1 MSLVSPPLS
10 QSLAEAGLALV
21 GVADASPAPV
31 ASTHPL
37 ARRRLFDV
45 QPAIREPTPL
55 LLGLTGPSG
64 SGKTYSALRL
74 ATGIARTSQAS
85 GGSSGIVVIDTENR
99 RARHYADQFAFSHID
114 FAPPYGSL
122 DYLDALHTAAATNP
136 AVIIVDSLSHE
147 HDGEGGMLDA
157 VTAEL
162 DRIAGSDPVQQ
173 QRLAAAAWRR
183 PKTARRALLSGLLR
197 LKTHIILCMRA
208 SERTRVARETQ
219 AAEVTEMGFTP
230 VAGPEFL
237 FELTCCALLRPGV
250 QGTPTWASQLPGE
263 HAAIKLPRQF
273 EGIFATSEPLSESHG
288 EQLAR
293 WAAGEAA
300 PPVPP
305 RRKRRGRRA
314 TGPAGA

>member
-1 MSLVSPPLS
+1 MSLTPPLG
-10 QSLAEAGLALV
+10 QSLADAGLALV
-21 GVADASPAPV
+21 SETEASAATAPAGLAV
-31 ASTHPL
+31 
-37 ARRRLFDV
+37 ARRRRFEV
-45 QPAIREPTPL
+45 EPAIREQVPL

-74 ATGIARTSQAS
+74 ATGIARACS
-85 GGSSGIVVIDTENR
+85 GSIVVIDTENR
-99 RARHYADQFAFSHID
+99 RARHYADAFAFSHID
-114 FAPPYGSL
+114 FAPPYSSL
-122 DYLDALHTAAATNP
+122 DYLEALHTAAAAKP

-208 SERTRVARETQ
+208 SERTRLSREPQT
-219 AAEVTEMGFTP
+219 AEPTDMGFTP

-237 FELTCCALLRPGV
+237 FELTCCALLKPGV
-250 QGTPTWASQLPGE
+250 QGIPTWASQLPGE

-273 EGIFATSEPLSESHG
+273 ERIFAASEPLSESHG
-288 EQLAR
+288 EALAR

-300 PPVPP
+300 PVPLLRPP
-305 RRKRRGRRA
+305 RRKSLRSARS
-314 TGPAGA
+314 